1 VDRWEVRSDTK
12 VVLGGGPNW
21 LQAVGSSAHELG
33 LDPKSLRR
41 LVCVIENEGFVRIR
55 DPKTGLRLT
64 VRRLTSD
71 APLAEPMAGPAPH
84 IAEAEPTS
92 SEVAAAVED
101 TTLDDFLPGMAPPPQ
116 LTMLVP
122 QLPAGDAITSAR
134 LAHLDEPPQAEVPES
149 MAERLFDL
157 GMDIASAP
165 DLESASLLALEIL
178 SDVVPSESA
187 AVLLADSTQNAL
199 RFSAATGPY
208 AERAR
213 TLLVPLG
220 VGIAGFAVATGRSI
234 IVQDAESDP
243 RRYAG
248 ADEATGYTTRSMLA
262 AALVDA
268 DGQVLGCIELI
279 NPPEPFLDWHLDAAC
294 SIASA
299 LAEAVSIRGG
309 GASPLD

>member
-1 VDRWEVRSDTK
+1 VDRWEVRSESK
-12 VVLGGGPNW
+12 VVFGGGPNW
-21 LQAVGSSAHELG
+21 LLAVGSTAHELG
-33 LDPKSLRR
+33 LDAKSLRR
-41 LVCVIENEGFVRIR
+41 LVCIIENDGFVRIR
-55 DPKTGLRLT
+55 DPKTGLHLT
-64 VRRLTSD
+64 VRRITNDATLGEPMEAPAPRLAETETTSD
-71 APLAEPMAGPAPH
+71 EVLARDD
-84 IAEAEPTS
+84 S
-92 SEVAAAVED
+92 
-101 TTLDDFLPGMAPPPQ
+101 TLDDLLPGGMAPPV

-122 QLPAGDAITSAR
+122 QLPAGDAIAANR
-134 LAHLDEPPQAEVPES
+134 LAPAGDPFQPPVPED

-157 GMDIASAP
+157 GMDIAAAP
-165 DLESASLLALEIL
+165 DLETASLMALEIL
-178 SDVVPSESA
+178 KDVVPTESA
-187 AVLLADSTQNAL
+187 AVLLVDQDRNAL

-208 AERAR
+208 SDRAR
-213 TLLVPLG
+213 SLLVPLG

-243 RRYAG
+243 RRFTE

-309 GASPLD
+309 ASSIQ